1 MGSARVPLLPNPPC
15 PLPSSSTHSTETAV
29 ALLSSSNAFFSL
41 VLVRGFAGVED
52 WMRRVH
58 PIYPSFSLVMTKSGL
73 LARDPSRLPSYRSC
87 THRYHPYTMAGRASR
102 DEDTCMVRALTR
114 PSSLLA
120 DENQRSAFWQNL
132 TGGTGGAEHFIE
144 EPELVRLVSCPQL
157 HSSSFSTAYLV
168 NVVHHSFHHS

>member
-1 MGSARVPLLPNPPC
+1 MGSATPSYQTLLAHYPHLPLIQLRRPLHCSHPP
-15 PLPSSSTHSTETAV
+15 T
-29 ALLSSSNAFFSL
+29 AFFSL

-52 WMRRVH
+52 WMQRVH

-120 DENQRSAFWQNL
+120 DENQ
-132 TGGTGGAEHFIE
+132 
-144 EPELVRLVSCPQL
+144 
-157 HSSSFSTAYLV
+157 
-168 NVVHHSFHHS
+168 